1 MKKNSFRSLRTE
13 LLLLCLAAFGLCL
26 LFHIAASEVSM
37 IMIDSYFND
46 DQNIE
51 TMEKKKLD
59 SLQTYIIDKKIALNE
74 LEQIN
79 GWLSSQTD
87 VLIKIYHNGYLM
99 YDSIYGLADN
109 NELSLESKN
118 DYPNFSYYTLD
129 LEDAKVEVSLLC
141 YDYTLQ
147 NNVGTMISIITVVL
161 FFYIVIRGVRK
172 KIKYLIQLYDD
183 LNALS
188 CDLSHEMHIAGNDE
202 ITQVAYRIESLR
214 NSVIEK
220 MDDEKRAYD
229 TNMQLVTTL
238 SHDIKTPL
246 TSIIGF
252 LELAKNNSKENQ
264 MNYHYLDI
272 ALEKSFHLNNLLN
285 ELFSHFLLHSNS
297 YEIQFEKVDTG
308 ILINQILEEYLYE
321 LETKGAI
328 INRDIHDVTSE
339 ISVNINLFQRLIS
352 NIFSNINKYADLN
365 KPISIQ
371 YYLAENTLIIK
382 IKNSKKTERNFTQNS
397 TKIGLNNCRAIMQK
411 HKGEFVSYEDA
422 DSFVVELHFPVY

>member
-1 MKKNSFRSLRTE
+1 
-13 LLLLCLAAFGLCL
+13 
-26 LFHIAASEVSM
+26 M

-51 TMEKKKLD
+51 SMEKKKMD

-87 VLIKIYHNGYLM
+87 VLIKVYHNGYLM

-109 NELSLESKN
+109 NELLLESKN
-118 DYPNFSYYTLD
+118 DYPNFSYYTLN

-147 NNVGTMISIITVVL
+147 NNIGTMISIITVVL
-161 FFYIVIRGVRK
+161 FFYIIIRGVRK

-202 ITQVAYRIESLR
+202 ITQVAYGIESLR

-220 MDDEKRAYD
+220 IEDEKRAYD
-229 TNMQLVTTL
+229 TNIQLVTTL

-264 MNYHYLDI
+264 ITYHYLDI
-272 ALEKSFHLNNLLN
+272 ALEKSFHLNNLIN

-297 YEIQFEKVDTG
+297 YEIQFEKVDTD

-328 INRDIHDVTSE
+328 IKRDIHDITSE

-365 KPISIQ
+365 KPISVQ
-371 YYLAENTLIIK
+371 YYLEEKTLIIK
-382 IKNSKKTERNFTQNS
+382 IKNSKKTERSFTQNS

-411 HKGEFVSYEDA
+411 HMGEFVNYEDA
-422 DSFVVELHFPVY
+422 DSFVVELHFPVH

>member
-202 ITQVAYRIESLR
+202 ITQVAYGIESLR

>member
-1 MKKNSFRSLRTE
+1 MKNSFRSLRTE
-13 LLLLCLAAFGLCL
+13 LFLLCLVAFGLCL
-26 LFHIAASEVSM
+26 FFHIAASEVSM

-51 TMEKKKLD
+51 SMEKKKMD

-87 VLIKIYHNGYLM
+87 VLIKVYHNGYLM

-109 NELSLESKN
+109 NELLLESKN
-118 DYPNFSYYTLD
+118 DYPNFSYYTLN

-147 NNVGTMISIITVVL
+147 NNIGTMISIITVVL
-161 FFYIVIRGVRK
+161 FFYIIIRGVRK

-202 ITQVAYRIESLR
+202 ITQVAYGIESLR

-220 MDDEKRAYD
+220 IEDEKRAYD
-229 TNMQLVTTL
+229 TNIQLVTTL

-264 MNYHYLDI
+264 ITYHYLDI
-272 ALEKSFHLNNLLN
+272 ALEKSFHLNNLIN

-297 YEIQFEKVDTG
+297 YEIQFEKVDTD

-328 INRDIHDVTSE
+328 IKRDIHDITSE

-365 KPISIQ
+365 KPISVQ
-371 YYLAENTLIIK
+371 YYLEEKTLIIK
-382 IKNSKKTERNFTQNS
+382 IKNSKKTERSFTQNS

-411 HKGEFVSYEDA
+411 HMGEFVNYEDA
-422 DSFVVELHFPVY
+422 DSFVVELHFPVH